1 MKKEDGLNQPNKAL
15 GFWAC
20 AGLLV
25 ILLASILSRD
35 IARPFYGLHSW
46 GEAGTAWKARNYLKY
61 DLKYTKGFAVWAVGD
76 PPRENPN
83 RSLDHPQLGRFLPA
97 VEMAIFGMNEKGLRT
112 AGVIR
117 AVAGLLIFLKIVS
130 GLLDKK
136 TAILAGL
143 LYALFPI
150 TGYFGTGLFGE
161 LGWDFPLSLLAI
173 WCYLVLIR
181 ALNKDIEPKKLHKWL
196 LGISLFFAL
205 QISWCGFFFAAAI
218 GVHYVFHCL
227 RQKRK
232 PDMSLLAILVFAP
245 LSSLLL
251 DFTIMAAGFDW
262 QWQKIIELYQWRA
275 AKGEL
280 VEFVWGL
287 WFKKFWEFAV
297 TNFTLPVLIT
307 TIGYL
312 TLGQLFILISLTDDK
327 EKSLTAKRFPQFW
340 LFLMPAIFQL
350 YLLRGSLWKH
360 QFWEFPLIPFIAIAA
375 ALGIVMLADLLSK
388 INRWVAK
395 AGVALLLTIIFVSCM
410 HGLNYYYNI
419 RWQPPA
425 KIKMLK
431 ELNEK
436 ISPDKML
443 LSFEDFVVNQH
454 PVKGPHYRPE
464 IAWYL
469 DREIA
474 VAQTIEDIKSMA
486 KTGKYPYYLVPLT
499 NYTSPLVN
507 QLAKQYRYEHVPGQQ
522 HEITKDGKFLKAG
535 MMSYFIFDLN
545 SSVIGG

>member
-1 MKKEDGLNQPNKAL
+1 MCL
-15 GFWAC
+15 
-20 AGLLV
+20 
-25 ILLASILSRD
+25 
-35 IARPFYGLHSW
+35 
-46 GEAGTAWKARNYLKY
+46 T
-61 DLKYTKGFAVWAVGD
+61 
-76 PPRENPN
+76 
-83 RSLDHPQLGRFLPA
+83 
-97 VEMAIFGMNEKGLRT
+97 
-112 AGVIR
+112 
-117 AVAGLLIFLKIVS
+117 
-130 GLLDKK
+130 
-136 TAILAGL
+136 
-143 LYALFPI
+143 
-150 TGYFGTGLFGE
+150 
-161 LGWDFPLSLLAI
+161 
-173 WCYLVLIR
+173 
-181 ALNKDIEPKKLHKWL
+181 
-196 LGISLFFAL
+196 L

-218 GVHYVFHCL
+218 GVHYIFHCL
-227 RQKRK
+227 WQKKK
-232 PDMSLLAILVFAP
+232 PDTSLLAILVFAP

-251 DFTIMAAGFDW
+251 NFTIMAAGFDW
-262 QWQKIIELYQWRA
+262 QWQKIIDLYRWRA

-280 VEFVWGL
+280 AEFVWGL
-287 WFKKFWEFAV
+287 WFKKLWEFAV
-297 TNFTLPVLIT
+297 TNFTLPVLII

-312 TLGQLFILISLTDDK
+312 TLGQLLILISLADDK
-327 EKSLTAKRFPQFW
+327 EESLTAKRFPQFW

-350 YLLRGSLWKH
+350 FILRGSLWKH
-360 QFWEFPLIPFIAIAA
+360 QFWEAPLVPFVAIAA
-375 ALGIVMLADLLSK
+375 AQGIMLAGHILSK
-388 INRWVAK
+388 INPRLAK
-395 AGVALLLTIIFVSCM
+395 VGIVILIGVIFVSCVR
-410 HGLNYYYNI
+410 GLNYYYSI

-436 ISPDKML
+436 IPPDKML

-507 QLAKQYRYEHVPGQQ
+507 QLAKQYRYEHVPSQQ

-545 SSVIGG
+545 SSIIGG